1 MKSERELSA
10 MDNPELVEYIASMSA
25 QVDKD
30 KEEAKTA
37 MEKEHEDAKKAMEDK
52 EHEAK
57 KAMED
62 EEKKHD
68 AVKQAVLKAM
78 ENDDKEEA
86 MKAVLKAM
94 GDDDNKEHEAKK
106 AMEDDDEKKAL
117 KAQVTYLADT
127 IKTPKIQYLTKVYQA
142 ALTPK
147 ETITEYVAEWNKQT
161 PQQLDAEIKKLGP
174 LINTITQTQLNAE
187 VPEMVIPTMSTLPT
201 SDSTYKGSVD
211 VSKISK
217 MSDAELFGGH
227 N

>member
-1 MKSERELSA
+1 MKSARELSA

-62 EEKKHD
+62 EEKKHE

-78 ENDDKEEA
+78 ENEDKEEA
-86 MKAVLKAM
+86 KKAVLKAM
-94 GDDDNKEHEAKK
+94 GDNDKEHEAKH
-106 AMEDDDEKKAL
+106 AMEDDEEKKAL
-117 KAQVTYLADT
+117 KAQVTYLAT
-127 IKTPKIQYLTKVYQA
+127 TVKAPKIQYLTKVYQA

-147 ETITEYVAEWNKQT
+147 ETIEEYVAEWNKQT

-174 LINTITQTQLNAE
+174 LINTITQTQMNAE
-187 VPEMVIPTMSTLPT
+187 VPEMVIPTMSTLPIG
-201 SDSTYKGSVD
+201 DSVYKGSID
-211 VSKISK
+211 TSKITK